1 MTMKKAITMEDRNCR
16 FVGVYGLRD
25 PQRHLTQE
33 LTQARP
39 SIEAVMA
46 DLADK
51 QEREG
56 KLCFVQIVD
65 LSLLEPVEPY
75 QTTLARLRRAALI

>member
-1 MTMKKAITMEDRNCR
+1 MKIANAASNETRR
-16 FVGVYGLRD
+16 FVAVYVFGD
-25 PQRHLTQE
+25 QRRRAAQE
-33 LTQARP
+33 LTVPRE

-56 KLCFVQIVD
+56 KLCFVQIID
-65 LSLLEPVEPY
+65 LSTLEPIEPY
-75 QTTLARLRRAALI
+75 QSTLARLRRAALI

>member
-1 MTMKKAITMEDRNCR
+1 MNATNEAGGKTRR
-16 FVGVYGLRD
+16 FVGVYGFGD
-25 PQRHLTQE
+25 QSRHGRQE
-33 LTQARP
+33 LTEPRE
-39 SIEAVMA
+39 SVEAVMA

-65 LSLLEPVEPY
+65 LSSLEPIESY
-75 QTTLARLRRAALI
+75 QAALERLRRAALI